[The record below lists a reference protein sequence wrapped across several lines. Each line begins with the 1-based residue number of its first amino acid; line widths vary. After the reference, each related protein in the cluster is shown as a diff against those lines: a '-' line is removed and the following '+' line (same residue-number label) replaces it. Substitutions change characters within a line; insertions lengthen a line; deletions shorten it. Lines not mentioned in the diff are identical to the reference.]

1 MPFKGTQLHYIL
13 PLPPTTHQHLR
24 QRGATATH
32 TQDNNQIH
40 FMTPIIQVDSQS
52 QPLQLLLV
60 KAQPNPGSQEASFL
74 PPTHLHTPKSHL
86 SALVVVNINSIPSPG
101 RERWFVRS
109 LVGCCNNAS
118 SSTHFTPRR
127 RRRPMNGNGE
137 QQQQLFT
144 VLSRLQDRTAFTF
157 IWWWFYPLTLSPCP
171 FAHVQL
177 IISPNRNR
185 DQGIE
190 TCGWGWGRGCHGT
203 FSDTWKLW

>member
-1 MPFKGTQLHYIL
+1 
-13 PLPPTTHQHLR
+13 
-24 QRGATATH
+24 
-32 TQDNNQIH
+32 
-40 FMTPIIQVDSQS
+40 MTPIIQVDSQS

-74 PPTHLHTPKSHL
+74 PPTHQHTPKSHL

-101 RERWFVRS
+101 RERWFARWLVVATMPLHPHTS
-109 LVGCCNNAS
+109 LLVVVVVPWMVMVS
-118 SSTHFTPRR
+118 SSSSSSPCYLGCRIAQDLHLYD
-127 RRRPMNGNGE
+127 GDSIHS
-137 QQQQLFT
+137 
-144 VLSRLQDRTAFTF
+144 LSL
-157 IWWWFYPLTLSPCP
+157 CP